1 MNKHRVI
8 TTVALLAL
16 VLPATANAG
25 SLLSG
30 YGGPGQGNQAILGA
44 TVIGGA
50 SGGSGGGSSSGG
62 GSGSGAESSTSG
74 ATSKPTLA
82 LKSSGAGAT
91 HTSSKTKTANRGA
104 SGSSAG
110 AYQAPSTLSAN
121 EAASVGT
128 PALGISGADLVYIVL
143 AFAALLLTAAIT
155 GRLVRRPH

>member
-1 MNKHRVI
+1 MKKHRVI

-16 VLPATANAG
+16 ILPATANGG

-50 SGGSGGGSSSGG
+50 SGGSGGGSSGGG
-62 GSGSGAESSTSG
+62 GSGSGTESSSG
-74 ATSKPTLA
+74 ATSNPSLA
-82 LKSSGAGAT
+82 LKSSGNGVT
-91 HTSSKTKTANRGA
+91 RTSSKAKIPNGQA

-128 PALGISGADLVYIVL
+128 PALGISGTDLVYIVL

-155 GRLVRRPH
+155 GRLVRRPR